1 LKILYSWLREF
12 IDTRLAPAQLQE
24 ALTMAGI
31 EVSSCRF
38 LGDGLDNVVVAR
50 ILEKKAHPNADKLS
64 LCRVTDGEREYPIV
78 CGAKNMVTGDLVA
91 LSKIG
96 AKLPNGIEIKKAK
109 IRGEVSEGMLCS
121 ETELRLAEESAG
133 ILILSPDSVPGTPLA
148 EALGLSDHL
157 LEIEITPNR
166 GDCLSV
172 LGVAREIAAIT
183 GEKVVLPETA
193 YGEAGQPVEALAAV
207 TVTDPELCPRYS
219 AGVVSGLAVA
229 PSPEWMQRR
238 LSLCG
243 IRPINNVVDITNY
256 LLLETGQPM
265 HAFDLDRLSGHRID
279 VRRSGVEREFVTL
292 DGAKRKALPEMLLIW
307 DGERPVAVAG
317 VMGGENTE
325 VLPST
330 TRVLFES
337 AHFAPSAVRFAAR
350 RMGISSESS
359 YRFERGVDP
368 SGTVYA
374 LRRAI
379 SLLCGNSSAVVSPGV
394 IDIGGDREFTR
405 SVPFR
410 PSQADRIIGRPYG
423 ADGCRAIF
431 DRMGFPV
438 QDEGSGK
445 WQVAVAPHR
454 FDIEREIDL
463 VEEVARLTG
472 YDSIPTTY
480 PDSSAP
486 EFSPDDRLNATLE
499 RASEYLRTQGFSQVL
514 NYSFVS
520 EKALVRHADILG
532 FEAADAMRLANPLSD
547 DMTVMRPGLLLG
559 MLQNVSSNVRRF
571 IDEVRLFET
580 GKAFGKSLE
589 SSLFEEQ
596 RIGIAMYG
604 HRLPGAWSG
613 AREWVDFFDVKG
625 MVEGVLDVL
634 GGGKP
639 SHFVPTRA
647 YRFLAEGQAAEIL
660 VDGQVAGWVGVVS
673 HELLS
678 AFDIER
684 PVCYAEI
691 RVPVALSK
699 SDTPAIHREIPK
711 FPPVFRDY
719 ACVVPSVAAVGDILA
734 MVRELSPEIES
745 ASVFDVFTGEKIG
758 EGRKSVA
765 FRVKLQPSDRT
776 LTESEVNSIHTK
788 ILNLLDNRFGG
799 KIRTS

>member
-1 LKILYSWLREF
+1 
-12 IDTRLAPAQLQE
+12 
-24 ALTMAGI
+24 MAGV

-38 LGDGLDNVVVAR
+38 LGDGLDHVVVAK
-50 ILEKKAHPNADKLS
+50 ILEKKPHPNADKLS

-78 CGAKNMVTGDLVA
+78 CGARNMVEGDHVA

-133 ILILSPDSVPGTPLA
+133 ILILSPDSVPGTPIA
-148 EALGLSDHL
+148 QALGLSDHL
-157 LEIEITPNR
+157 LEVEITPNR

-183 GEKVVLPETA
+183 GERVVLPET
-193 YGEAGQPVEALAAV
+193 PFVESGDAVDALAKV
-207 TVTDPELCPRYS
+207 TVTDPDLCPRYS
-219 AGVVSGLAVA
+219 ARIATGLEIA
-229 PSPEWMQRR
+229 PSPAWMQQR

-256 LLLETGQPM
+256 LLLEVGQPM
-265 HAFDLDRLSGHRID
+265 HAFDLDRLAGNRID
-279 VRRSGVEREFVTL
+279 VRRSGTERDFVTL
-292 DGAKRKALPEMLLIW
+292 DGQTRKALPEMLLIW
-307 DGERPVAVAG
+307 DGERPVGVAG
-317 VMGGENTE
+317 VMGGQNTE
-325 VLPST
+325 VLPT
-330 TRVLFES
+330 TCRVLFES
-337 AHFAPSAVRFAAR
+337 AHFAPSAIRFAAR

-368 SGTVYA
+368 AGTVYA
-374 LRRAI
+374 LNRAV
-379 SLLCGNSSAVVSPGV
+379 SLLSRNAPITVAPGI
-394 IDIGGDREFTR
+394 IDLGGDRDFSR
-405 SVPFR
+405 SVAFR
-410 PSQADRIIGRPYG
+410 PAQADRIVGRPYG
-423 ADGCRAIF
+423 DDGCRAVF
-431 DRMGFPV
+431 DRLGFPV
-438 QDEGSGK
+438 SPSASGA
-445 WQVAVAPHR
+445 WQVGVASHR

-472 YDSIPTTY
+472 YESIPTTY
-480 PDSSAP
+480 PESGAP
-486 EFSPDDRLNATLE
+486 EFSADDRAIAAIE
-499 RASEYLRTQGFSQVL
+499 RVSEYMRTQGFSQVL

-520 EKALVRHADILG
+520 ERELSRHAALLG
-532 FEAADAMRLANPLSD
+532 FDAADAMRLANPLSD
-547 DMTVMRPGLLLG
+547 DMSVMRPDLLGGLLR
-559 MLQNVSSNVRRF
+559 NVSSNVRRF
-571 IDEVRLFET
+571 IDEVRLFEV

-589 SSLFEEQ
+589 STGFEEQ
-596 RIGIAMYG
+596 RIAFAMYG

-613 AREWVDFFDVKG
+613 AGEWVDFFDAKG
-625 MVEGVLDVL
+625 LTETILDVL
-634 GGGKP
+634 GAGTL
-639 SHFVPTRA
+639 HYVPTGSRP
-647 YRFLAEGQAAEIL
+647 FFSPGQGADIIISG
-660 VDGQVAGWVGVVS
+660 DIAGWVGIVG

-684 PVCYAEI
+684 PVCYAELRI
-691 RVPVALSK
+691 PVALSNVER
-699 SDTPAIHREIPK
+699 PAIHREIPK

-719 ACVVPSVAAVGDILA
+719 ACIVPSVAAVGDILA

-745 ASVFDVFTGEKIG
+745 AAVFDVFTGEKIG
-758 EGRKSVA
+758 EGKKSVA

>member
-12 IDTRLAPAQLQE
+12 IDTRLSPAQLQE

-31 EVSSCRF
+31 EVSGCRF
-38 LGDGLDNVVVAR
+38 LGDGLDRVIVAR

-64 LCRVTDGEREYPIV
+64 LCRVSDGQREYAIV
-78 CGAKNMVTGDLVA
+78 CGAKNMVEGDHVA
-91 LSKIG
+91 LATIG

-109 IRGEVSEGMLCS
+109 IRGEASEGMLCS

-133 ILILSPDSVPGTPLA
+133 ILILPPDTVPGTPLA
-148 EALGLSDHL
+148 DALGLSDHL
-157 LEIEITPNR
+157 LEVEITPNR

-172 LGVAREIAAIT
+172 LGVAREVAAIT
-183 GEKVVLPETA
+183 GEKVVLPPTDFT
-193 YGEAGQPVEALAAV
+193 EAGAPIDSFASV
-207 TVTDPELCPRYS
+207 TVSDPDLCPRYS
-219 AGVVSGLAVA
+219 ARVASDLRIA

-256 LLLETGQPM
+256 LLLEVGQPM
-265 HAFDLDRLSGHRID
+265 HAFDLDRLAGRKID
-279 VRRSGVEREFVTL
+279 VRRSGIQREFVTL
-292 DGAKRKALPEMLLIW
+292 DGSKRTALPEMLLIW

-317 VMGGENTE
+317 VMGGQNTE
-325 VLPST
+325 VLPGTS
-330 TRVLFES
+330 RVLFES
-337 AHFAPSAVRFAAR
+337 AHFAPSAVRFSAR

-374 LRRAI
+374 LNRAI
-379 SLLCGNSSAVVSPGV
+379 ALLAAHTPLSAAPGT
-394 IDIGGDREFTR
+394 IDIGGDRKFER

-410 PSQADRIIGRPYG
+410 PSQVDRIIGRPYG
-423 ADGCRAIF
+423 NDGCRTIF
-431 DRMGFPV
+431 DRMGFPIEV
-438 QDEGSGK
+438 SADDS
-445 WQVAVAPHR
+445 WRITVAPHR

-472 YDSIPTTY
+472 YDAIPTTY
-480 PDSSAP
+480 PESAAP
-486 EFSPDDRLNATLE
+486 EFSADDRLTATVE

-520 EKALVRHADILG
+520 EKELTRHGALLG
-532 FEAADAMRLANPLSD
+532 FDPADAMRLANPLSD
-547 DMTVMRPGLLLG
+547 DMTVMRPDLLTGLLR
-559 MLQNVSSNVRRF
+559 NVSSNVRRF

-580 GKAFGKSLE
+580 GKVFGKSLE
-589 SSLFEEQ
+589 STLFEEQ
-596 RIGIAMYG
+596 RLALAMYG
-604 HRLPGAWSG
+604 HRLPGAWTG
-613 AREWVDFFDVKG
+613 AHEWVDFFDVKG
-625 MVEGVLDVL
+625 ISEAVLDVL
-634 GGGKP
+634 GAGTI
-639 SHFVPTRA
+639 HFVPTASR
-647 YRFLAEGQAAEIL
+647 RCFAEGQAAEIL
-660 VDGQVAGWVGVVS
+660 MAGNTVGWVGVVS

-684 PVCYAEI
+684 SVCYAEL
-691 RVPVALSK
+691 RVPIALANVER
-699 SDTPAIHREIPK
+699 PALHREIPK

-719 ACVVPSVAAVGDILA
+719 ACIVPSVAAVGDILA

-745 ASVFDVFTGEKIG
+745 ATVFDVFTGEKIG
-758 EGRKSVA
+758 DGKKSIA
-765 FRVKLQPSDRT
+765 FRIKLQPFDRT